1 LLTLGRALEALTPL
15 KQALTLSPDLP
26 EAKALLPQA
35 ERLAQA
41 EARRRLADATADK
54 ATAGGTTADAS
65 SARRYSNAAPV
76 NASN

>member
-26 EAKALLPQA
+26 EANALLPQA
-35 ERLAQA
+35 ERLARA

-54 ATAGGTTADAS
+54 PAADATAAGAPP
-65 SARRYSNAAPV
+65 ARRYSNTAPV